1 MNGLKEMS
9 THKIQKCRLE
19 LGFPSNSL
27 KSMFQVAGASSCLGL
42 QNALISDC
50 QGVGRCSCMDVGNS
64 SQTVLLVLFEI
75 RIPFLLNFWFVAC
88 TTGQVILHH
97 VLSWET
103 FLHFYTNF
111 TASHFKMSRCYCW
124 LLLPLLFSLSSSALV
139 LIISSMWYAEGTF
152 WVICLYPGWNV

>member
-1 MNGLKEMS
+1 MLNGLKEMS

-42 QNALISDC
+42 QNALISVCLSVCLPAGAWGGCLCCVEGGLCGAVWLVGGWGGLPPGKGNGPWERVGDC

-97 VLSWET
+97 VLS
-103 FLHFYTNF
+103 
-111 TASHFKMSRCYCW
+111 
-124 LLLPLLFSLSSSALV
+124 
-139 LIISSMWYAEGTF
+139 
-152 WVICLYPGWNV
+152 

>member
-1 MNGLKEMS
+1 MLNGLKEMS

-42 QNALISDC
+42 QNALISVCLSDC

-97 VLSWET
+97 VLS
-103 FLHFYTNF
+103 
-111 TASHFKMSRCYCW
+111 
-124 LLLPLLFSLSSSALV
+124 
-139 LIISSMWYAEGTF
+139 
-152 WVICLYPGWNV
+152 